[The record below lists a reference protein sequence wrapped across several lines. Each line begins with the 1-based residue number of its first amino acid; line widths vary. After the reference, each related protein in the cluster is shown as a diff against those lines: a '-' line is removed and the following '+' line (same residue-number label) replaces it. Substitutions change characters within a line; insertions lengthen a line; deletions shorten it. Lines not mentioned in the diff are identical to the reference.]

1 MENTKT
7 VVVQRLQKS
16 LDDEYIIAEKYY
28 SILSALND
36 LQLTRREI
44 ELIAYTAVR
53 GTISY
58 ANTRAEFCKK
68 YETTTATINN
78 IVSKLKKVGI
88 FVKEAGKIRVNP
100 VIVVDFRKDLSLVVK
115 LIHDGKNSEETN
127 NQGEADKEAL

>member
-16 LDDEYIIAEKYY
+16 LDDEYVIAEKYY

-68 YETTTATINN
+68 YGTTTATINN

-88 FVKEAGKIRVNP
+88 FVKESGKIRVNP

-115 LIHDGKNSEETN
+115 LVHDGKNSKETVN
-127 NQGEADKEAL
+127 TGEADKEAL

>member
-28 SILSALND
+28 SILSALNN
-36 LQLTRREI
+36 LSLTKREI
-44 ELIAYTAVR
+44 ELVAYTAVR

-88 FVKEAGKIRVNP
+88 FVKDAGKIRVNP
-100 VIVVDFRKDLSLVVK
+100 LIVVDFRKDLNLVVK
-115 LIHDGKNSEETN
+115 LAHNGKNSEETN
-127 NQGEADKEAL
+127 NTGEAHQEAL